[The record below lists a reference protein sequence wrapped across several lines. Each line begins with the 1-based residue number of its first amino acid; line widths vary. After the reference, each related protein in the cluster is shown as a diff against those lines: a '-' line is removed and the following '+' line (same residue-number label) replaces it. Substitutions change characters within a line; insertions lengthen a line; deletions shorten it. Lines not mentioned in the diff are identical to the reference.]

1 MRLFSGLQFRRP
13 LPIVGA
19 AVATLALSGCGDEV
33 APPTAPAAVADSVDG
48 IPRLT
53 WPEASARELAWSFDT
68 LMVVGGF
75 EQEGSDYQFDQVS
88 PGGVDG
94 DAESRLFVLDGAG
107 MRVLGYDPVGQPF
120 GVWGREGGGPGE
132 FTAPSGLAVG
142 PGDSLWVVDRGN
154 RRVSLFSF
162 GTEGAPAEI
171 SLSEESSG
179 LGGELAVGSGGVYG
193 VAMIFSFSPGEEV
206 EYPPR
211 RLIHLLRDGE
221 IADTIWT
228 SPPPKFDRVELT
240 SGNQIAVMLTQ
251 RTFSPGFHWERFSD
265 GSFVIAEEAEY
276 ELSFLTADGSERL
289 RVRREPPARLTT
301 EADRQRARD
310 EAREQSEESTSP
322 FVRQSTE
329 ERIEK
334 MTFDDRIPRIT
345 GLAVDGQDRLW
356 VGVSG
361 ALPGETER
369 IDLYERDGTL
379 LGEIRHPD
387 VFPMVFY
394 GQGRAAVLDRDE
406 LDVQRI
412 LVFALREGTSP

>member
-1 MRLFSGLQFRRP
+1 MRLLNSVEIRRARSF
-13 LPIVGA
+13 VGA
-19 AVATLALSGCGDEV
+19 SVATLLLIGCGGE
-33 APPTAPAAVADSVDG
+33 AERPATPVAVADTVDG

-53 WPEASARELAWSFDT
+53 WAEAPAQELAWTLDT
-68 LMVVGGF
+68 VMVIGGF
-75 EQEGSDYQFDQVS
+75 EQEGNDYQFDQVS

-94 DAESRLFVLDGAG
+94 DAEGRLFVLDGAG
-107 MRVLGYDPVGQPF
+107 KRILGYDPAGQPI
-120 GVWGREGGGPGE
+120 GTWGREGGGPGE
-132 FTAPSGLAVG
+132 LNAPSGLSVG

-154 RRVSLFSF
+154 RRVTLFPYDP
-162 GTEGAPAEI
+162 EGKPVDI
-171 SLSEESSG
+171 PLSDESSG
-179 LGGELAVGSGGVYG
+179 LGGELAIAPDGLYG

-211 RLIHLLRDGE
+211 LLIHLRRDGE
-221 IADTIWT
+221 IADTTWT

-265 GSFVIAEEAEY
+265 GSFVVAQGAEY
-276 ELSFLTADGSERL
+276 ELSFLAPDGSERL

-301 EADRQRARD
+301 EEDRQRARD
-310 EAREQSEESTSP
+310 EARDDAEESTSP
-322 FVRQSTE
+322 FVRQSID

-361 ALPGETER
+361 SLPGETDR
-369 IDLYERDGTL
+369 IDVYGRDGTL
-379 LGEIRHPD
+379 MGEIRQPN

-394 GQGRAAVLDRDE
+394 GEGRAAVLDSDE
-406 LDVQRI
+406 LNVQRV
-412 LVFALREGTSP
+412 LVLQLREGMRP

>member
-1 MRLFSGLQFRRP
+1 MRLFSGLQIRRP
-13 LPIVGA
+13 LPIVGT
-19 AVATLALSGCGDEV
+19 AVATLALGGCGSEA

-48 IPRLT
+48 IPRLA
-53 WPEASARELAWSFDT
+53 WPEESAMELAWSLDT
-68 LMVVGGF
+68 LMVIGGF
-75 EQEGSDYQFDQVS
+75 EQEGGDYQFDQVS
-88 PGGVDG
+88 PGGIDG
-94 DAESRLFVLDGAG
+94 DAGGRLFVLDGAG
-107 MRVLGYDPVGQPF
+107 MRVLGYDPTGQPI

-132 FTAPSGLAVG
+132 FTSPSGLTAG
-142 PGDSLWVVDRGN
+142 PGDTLWVVDRGN
-154 RRVSLFSF
+154 RRVTLFPYDLD
-162 GTEGAPAEI
+162 GMPADI
-171 SLSEESSG
+171 SLSDESSG
-179 LGGELAVGSGGVYG
+179 LGGELAIGFDGVYG

-228 SPPPKFDRVELT
+228 SPPPKFDRIELT

-310 EAREQSEESTSP
+310 GAREQSEESTSP
-322 FVRQSTE
+322 FVRQSTD

-369 IDLYERDGTL
+369 IDLYESDGTL
-379 LGEIRHPD
+379 VGEIRQPD

-406 LDVQRI
+406 LDVQRV
-412 LVFALREGTSP
+412 LVLELREGAAP

>member
-1 MRLFSGLQFRRP
+1 VRPFSSLELRRT

-19 AVATLALSGCGDEV
+19 AVATLVLGGCGGE
-33 APPTAPAAVADSVDG
+33 AERPAAPAAVADTVDG

-53 WPEASARELAWSFDT
+53 WPEAPAGELAWTLDT
-68 LMVVGGF
+68 VTVIGGF
-75 EQEGSDYQFDQVS
+75 EQEGNDYQFDQVS

-94 DAESRLFVLDGAG
+94 DAEGRLFVLDGAG
-107 MRVLGYDPVGQPF
+107 MRVLGYDPAGRPI
-120 GVWGREGGGPGE
+120 GLWGREGGGPGE
-132 FTAPSGLAVG
+132 FAAPSGLAVG

-154 RRVSLFSF
+154 RRVTLFPF
-162 GTEGAPAEI
+162 DPEDTPAQI
-171 SLSEESSG
+171 SLTDESAG
-179 LGGELAVGSGGVYG
+179 LGGELAVGSDGVFG

-211 RLIHLLRDGE
+211 RLIHLRRDGE
-221 IADTIWT
+221 IADTTWT

-265 GSFVIAEEAEY
+265 GSFVIAEGAEY
-276 ELSFLTADGSERL
+276 ELSFLNADGSERL
-289 RVRREPPARLTT
+289 RVRRDPPARLTT
-301 EADRQRARD
+301 EEDRQRARD
-310 EAREQSEESTSP
+310 EAREQAEESTSP
-322 FVRQSTE
+322 FVRQSID

-356 VGVSG
+356 AGVSG
-361 ALPGETER
+361 ALPGETDR
-369 IDLYERDGTL
+369 IDVYGRDGTL
-379 LGEIRHPD
+379 LGEIRQPD

-394 GQGRAAVLDRDE
+394 GDGRAAVLDSDE
-406 LDVQRI
+406 LDVQRV
-412 LVFALREGTSP
+412 LVFQLQEDTSP